1 MKDKELSNWFNEHS
15 IQEVEVIVPDMA
27 GIARGKMLPA
37 EKFISQSEMRLP
49 ESVFIQTVTGEF
61 IDEPV
66 INPADR
72 DIIVRPDLNTLRR
85 LPWAEEPAASVV
97 NDCFY
102 EDGSAVDISPRQ
114 VLQNVLQAYKDLN
127 MTPVVAPELEF
138 YLVKRNTE
146 PNMEVEP
153 PIGRSGRQ
161 ETVRQPFSIDALDE
175 FEPVFDE
182 IHRYSEAM
190 NIKIDTLEHE
200 MGTAQFEINFEH
212 GDPLYICDQ
221 VLMFKRIVKE
231 AAMRH
236 NIYAT
241 FMSKPMQY
249 EPGSAMHWHIS
260 VLNDASGKNV
270 FNDEKDQETDF
281 FKHFIGGLQ
290 KYIPESIV
298 FNAPYVNSYRRFTRW
313 QNAPINLYW
322 GYDNRTTGLRVPS
335 SSPENR
341 RIENRIGGADVNPY
355 LSIAASLS
363 CGFLGMKE
371 KILPGQPED
380 SNAYNLPFKLP
391 QNLSSATDMLEQS
404 EAMQMLMGDR
414 FLQVYIAIK
423 RYEYNK
429 YFEVIS
435 PWEREYLLLSV

>member
-1 MKDKELSNWFNEHS
+1 MKDKELSTWFNEYS

-61 IDEPV
+61 IEEPV

-85 LPWAEEPAASVV
+85 LPWVKEPAASVI

-114 VLQNVLQAYKDLN
+114 VLKNVLQAYKDLN
-127 MTPVVAPELEF
+127 MIPVVAPELEF

-146 PNMEVEP
+146 PTMEVEP

-175 FEPVFDE
+175 FEPVIDE

-200 MGTAQFEINFEH
+200 MGTAQLEINFEH

-241 FMSKPMQY
+241 FMSKPMQF

-260 VLNDASGKNV
+260 VLNDESSKNI

-371 KILPGQPED
+371 KIVPGQPEH

>member
-1 MKDKELSNWFNEHS
+1 MKDKELSNWFNEYS

>member
-1 MKDKELSNWFNEHS
+1 MKDKELSSWFNEYS

-49 ESVFIQTVTGEF
+49 ESVFTQTVTGEF

-260 VLNDASGKNV
+260 VLNDESGKNV

>member
-1 MKDKELSNWFNEHS
+1 MKDKELSNWFNEYS

-260 VLNDASGKNV
+260 VLNDASGKNI
-270 FNDEKDQETDF
+270 FNNEKDQETDF

>member
-1 MKDKELSNWFNEHS
+1 MKDKELSNWFNEYS

-49 ESVFIQTVTGEF
+49 ESVFTQTVTGEF

-371 KILPGQPED
+371 KILPDQPED

>member
-260 VLNDASGKNV
+260 VLNDESGKNI

-371 KILPGQPED
+371 KILPDQPED

>member
-1 MKDKELSNWFNEHS
+1 MKDKELSTWFNEYS

-61 IDEPV
+61 IEEPV

-85 LPWAEEPAASVV
+85 LPWVKEPAASVI

-114 VLQNVLQAYKDLN
+114 VLKNVLQAYKDLN
-127 MTPVVAPELEF
+127 MIPVVAPELEF

-146 PNMEVEP
+146 PTMEVEP

-175 FEPVFDE
+175 FEPVIDE

-200 MGTAQFEINFEH
+200 MGTAQLEINFEH

-241 FMSKPMQY
+241 FMSKPMQF

-260 VLNDASGKNV
+260 VLNDESSKNI

>member
-61 IDEPV
+61 LDEPV

>member
-1 MKDKELSNWFNEHS
+1 MKDKELSNWFNEYS

-270 FNDEKDQETDF
+270 FNNEKDQETDF

-371 KILPGQPED
+371 KILPSQPED

>member
-1 MKDKELSNWFNEHS
+1 MKDKELSTWFNEYS

-61 IDEPV
+61 IEEPV

-85 LPWAEEPAASVV
+85 LPWVKEPAASVI

-114 VLQNVLQAYKDLN
+114 VLKNVLQAYKDLN
-127 MTPVVAPELEF
+127 MIPVVAPELEF

-175 FEPVFDE
+175 FEPVIDE

-200 MGTAQFEINFEH
+200 MGTAQLEINFEH

-241 FMSKPMQY
+241 FMSKPMQF

-260 VLNDASGKNV
+260 VLNDESSKNI

-371 KILPGQPED
+371 KIVPGQPEH

>member
-1 MKDKELSNWFNEHS
+1 MKDKELSNWFNEYS

-335 SSPENR
+335 SSPANR

-355 LSIAASLS
+355 LSIAASLA

-371 KILPGQPED
+371 KIEPSMPED

>member
-1 MKDKELSNWFNEHS
+1 MKDKELSSWFNEYS

-37 EKFISQSEMRLP
+37 EKFIAQSEMRLP

-61 IDEPV
+61 LEEPV

-85 LPWAEEPAASVV
+85 LPWAKEPAASVV

-114 VLQNVLQAYKDLN
+114 VLKNVLQAYKDLN

-138 YLVKRNTE
+138 YLVQRNTE

-175 FEPVFDE
+175 FEPVINE

-200 MGTAQFEINFEH
+200 MGTAQLEINFEH

-241 FMSKPMQY
+241 FMSKPMQF

-260 VLNDASGKNV
+260 VLNDETSKNV
-270 FNDEKDQETDF
+270 FNNEEDQETDF

-363 CGFLGMKE
+363 CGYLGMKE
-371 KILPGQPED
+371 KIEPSQPED

-391 QNLSSATDMLEQS
+391 QNLSSATDMLEHS

>member
-1 MKDKELSNWFNEHS
+1 MKDKELSNWFNEYS

-175 FEPVFDE
+175 FEQVFDE

>member
-1 MKDKELSNWFNEHS
+1 MKDKELSNWFNEYS

-371 KILPGQPED
+371 KILPDQPED

>member
-1 MKDKELSNWFNEHS
+1 MKDKELSSWFNEYS

-37 EKFISQSEMRLP
+37 EKFIAQSEMRLP

-61 IDEPV
+61 LDEPV

-85 LPWAEEPAASVV
+85 LPWAKEPAASVV

-114 VLQNVLQAYKDLN
+114 VLKNVLQAYKDLN

-138 YLVKRNTE
+138 YLVQRNTE

-175 FEPVFDE
+175 FEPVINE

-200 MGTAQFEINFEH
+200 MGTAQLEINFEH

-241 FMSKPMQY
+241 FMSKPMQF

-260 VLNDASGKNV
+260 VLNDETSKNV
-270 FNDEKDQETDF
+270 FNNEEDQETDF

-363 CGFLGMKE
+363 CGYLGMKE
-371 KILPGQPED
+371 KIEPSQPED

-391 QNLSSATDMLEQS
+391 QNLSSATDMLEHS

>member
-1 MKDKELSNWFNEHS
+1 
-15 IQEVEVIVPDMA
+15 
-27 GIARGKMLPA
+27 
-37 EKFISQSEMRLP
+37 MRLP
-49 ESVFIQTVTGEF
+49 ESVFTQTVTGEF

>member
-260 VLNDASGKNV
+260 VLNDASGKNI
-270 FNDEKDQETDF
+270 FNNEKDQETDF

>member
-1 MKDKELSNWFNEHS
+1 MKDGELSSWFNEYS

-37 EKFISQSEMRLP
+37 EKFIAQSEMRLP

-61 IDEPV
+61 LEEPV

-85 LPWAEEPAASVV
+85 LPWTKEPAASVV

-114 VLQNVLQAYKDLN
+114 VLKNVLQAYKDLN

-138 YLVKRNTE
+138 YLVQRNTE

-175 FEPVFDE
+175 FEPVINE

-200 MGTAQFEINFEH
+200 MGTAQLEINFEH

-241 FMSKPMQY
+241 FMSKPMQF

-260 VLNDASGKNV
+260 VLNDESSKNV
-270 FNDEKDQETDF
+270 FNNELDQETDF

-363 CGFLGMKE
+363 CGYLGMKE
-371 KILPGQPED
+371 KIEPSQPED

-391 QNLSSATDMLEQS
+391 QNLSSATDMLEHS

>member
-1 MKDKELSNWFNEHS
+1 MKDKELSNWFNEYS

-37 EKFISQSEMRLP
+37 EKFIAQSEMRLP

-61 IDEPV
+61 LEEPV
-66 INPADR
+66 INPANR

-85 LPWAEEPAASVV
+85 LPWAKEPAASVV

-114 VLQNVLQAYKDLN
+114 VLKNVLQAYKDLN

-200 MGTAQFEINFEH
+200 MGTAQLEINFEH

-241 FMSKPMQY
+241 FMSKPMQF

-260 VLNDASGKNV
+260 VLNDETSKNV
-270 FNDEKDQETDF
+270 FNNEEDQETDF

-363 CGFLGMKE
+363 CGYLGMKE
-371 KILPGQPED
+371 KIEPSQPED

-391 QNLSSATDMLEQS
+391 QNLSSATDMLEHS

>member
-1 MKDKELSNWFNEHS
+1 
-15 IQEVEVIVPDMA
+15 MA

-102 EDGSAVDISPRQ
+102 EDGSAVDLSPRQ

-371 KILPGQPED
+371 KILPSQPED

>member
-1 MKDKELSNWFNEHS
+1 MKDKELSSWFNEYS

-37 EKFISQSEMRLP
+37 EKFIAQSEMRLP

-61 IDEPV
+61 LEEPV

-85 LPWAEEPAASVV
+85 LPWAKEPAASVV

-114 VLQNVLQAYKDLN
+114 VLKNVLQAYKDLN

-138 YLVKRNTE
+138 YLVQRNTE

-175 FEPVFDE
+175 FEPVINE

-200 MGTAQFEINFEH
+200 MGTAQLEINFEH

-241 FMSKPMQY
+241 FMSKPMQF

-260 VLNDASGKNV
+260 VLNDETSKNV
-270 FNDEKDQETDF
+270 FNNEEDQETDF
-281 FKHFIGGLQ
+281 FQHFIGGLQ

-363 CGFLGMKE
+363 CGYLGMKE
-371 KILPGQPED
+371 KIEPSQPED

-391 QNLSSATDMLEQS
+391 QNLSSATDMLEHS

>member
-1 MKDKELSNWFNEHS
+1 MKDKELSNWFNEYS

-102 EDGSAVDISPRQ
+102 EDGSAVDLSPRQ

-371 KILPGQPED
+371 KILPSQPED

>member
-1 MKDKELSNWFNEHS
+1 MKDKELSNWFNEYS

-371 KILPGQPED
+371 KILPSQPED